1 MEKKYRKG
9 RTTAIQRSKSGNG
22 SSSTAVSGRDLF
34 IVSVNMIAEKLCLAK
49 QSEGHGAQEMNRY
62 ITVYFDYSSE
72 NDIPTMLSLASR

>member
-1 MEKKYRKG
+1 MEKKNRKG
-9 RTTAIQRSKSGNG
+9 RTIVNQQSKSGHG
-22 SSSTAVSGRDLF
+22 SSSTTGSGRDLF

-62 ITVYFDYSSE
+62 MTVYFDYSSE